1 MKKIITLCFTILLA
15 HALNAQS
22 NNITLLG
29 HLSYGTE
36 TCAGVWHYVDTAGN
50 EYAIVGASD
59 RLSIVD
65 VTNPSTPVEVASV
78 PALSGQASLWRE
90 VKTYGNYA
98 YAVSEGG
105 GGVMIVDLS
114 ALPAVTSK
122 HWYGDTATSH
132 LFNSAHAIAATDG
145 YLYIFG
151 SSYGNGGCFIASI
164 ADPWNPVFAG
174 LADQRYIHDGY
185 IRNDTLWAGEIYQGQ
200 FAVIDV
206 SDKANPVYITTQPT
220 PGAFNHNTWLSD
232 NGQYL
237 FTTDEQNNTPV
248 GAFDVSDISNIQ
260 LVGVRYNDSIPN
272 EEVHNVRVYN
282 DYLINPSYGS
292 QITIWD
298 AARPSNMIEI
308 AHYPTGNFLCWDAS
322 PFLPSGNLIV
332 TDVDGGFYV
341 FAPNYVR
348 ASYLEGNVTDSITG
362 LALNNVSV
370 KILGASKQTQTNLNG
385 DYKTGIVGTGTYD
398 IEFSKPGYLTKTI
411 PNVNLT
417 SGVLTLIDIQLTSY
431 ILSGQVQNAVNLQG
445 VANASLH
452 FDNGSYQLDL
462 TADGNGNF
470 ITSGL
475 PSGNYTVT
483 ITSWGYKTI
492 CNNYTV
498 NENPLIL
505 QLTPGYYYDD
515 FTSNNGWTVNS
526 TATTGAWVREV
537 PHGTMYGVTPS
548 NPAQDVT
555 DDCSNICYVTGNTG
569 VTANDDDVDD
579 GQTTLTSPVFDL
591 TSYTDPYLHYSR
603 WFFIQQSTALA
614 NRDTLFISLTNGIDT
629 VMVETA
635 TWGMLNNSTWVNSI
649 FRISN
654 YITPTSNMRLIVSI
668 SDKVGSGNLLE
679 AGFDHFEISEGVG
692 LAESQNKNST
702 IHVYP
707 NPFNTTIN
715 LHIDHPVTDK
725 GMQLIITDITGREM
739 MRKRLFTNDVMLN
752 TDELISNGIYL
763 LYLSDDKDY
772 YETIKLVKNN

>member
-1 MKKIITLCFTILLA
+1 MKKILTLCFTLFLA
-15 HALNAQS
+15 HVLNAQS

-29 HLSYGTE
+29 HLGYGTE

-114 ALPAVTSK
+114 ALPAVTYK
-122 HWYGDTATSH
+122 HWYGDTASNH
-132 LFNSAHAIAATDG
+132 LFNSAHTIAATDG

-151 SSYGNGGCFIASI
+151 SSYGNSGCFIASI
-164 ADPWNPVFAG
+164 ADPWNPTFAG

-206 SDKANPVYITTQPT
+206 SDKSNPVYLTTQPT
-220 PGAFNHNTWLSD
+220 PGLFNHNTWLSD

-248 GAFDVSDISNIQ
+248 GAFDVSDINNIQ
-260 LVGVRYNDSIPN
+260 LVGVRYNDSLPN

-282 DYLINPSYGS
+282 DFLINPSYGS

-308 AHYPTGNFLCWDAS
+308 AHYPTGSFLCWDAS
-322 PFLPSGNLIV
+322 PYLPSGNLIV

-348 ASYLEGNVTDSITG
+348 ASYLEGNVTDSLTG
-362 LALNNVSV
+362 IALNNVTV
-370 KILGASKQTQTNLNG
+370 KILGASKQTLTNLNG
-385 DYKTGIVGTGTYD
+385 DYKTGIVGTDTFG
-398 IEFSKPGYLTKTI
+398 IEFSKPGYLTKII
-411 PNVNLT
+411 PNVILS
-417 SGVLTLIDIQLTSY
+417 SGVLSLINVQLASYTLT
-431 ILSGQVQNAVNLQG
+431 GQVQNAGNLQG
-445 VANASLH
+445 IANASLH

-470 ITSGL
+470 TTSGL
-475 PSGNYTVT
+475 PSGNYTIT
-483 ITSWGYKTI
+483 ISGWGYKTI

-498 NENPLIL
+498 NETPLIL
-505 QLTPGYYYDD
+505 QLAPGYYYDD
-515 FTSNNGWTVNS
+515 FTGNSGWTVNS
-526 TATTGAWVREV
+526 TTSTGAWVRAV
-537 PHGTMYGVTPS
+537 PHGTMYGATPA
-548 NPAQDVT
+548 NPSEDVS

-591 TSYTDPYLHYSR
+591 TAYSDPYIHYSR
-603 WFFIQQSTALA
+603 WFFIQQSTAVA
-614 NRDTLFISLTNGIDT
+614 NRDTLFISLSNGIDT
-629 VMVETA
+629 MVVETA
-635 TWGMLNNSTWVNSI
+635 TWGMLNNSIWVNSI

-654 YITPTSNMRLIVSI
+654 YITPTSNMRMIVSI

-679 AGFDHFEISEGVG
+679 AGFDHFEITEGVG
-692 LAESQNKNST
+692 LTEVQNNNSSVQ
-702 IHVYP
+702 VYP
-707 NPFNTTIN
+707 NPFNTYFN
-715 LHIDHPVTDK
+715 LHIDYPFTET
-725 GMQLIITDITGREM
+725 GIQLVITDITGRELI
-739 MRKRLFTNDVMLN
+739 RKKIFSNNVMLN
-752 TDELISNGIYL
+752 ADDLNSNGIYL
-763 LYLSDDKDY
+763 LHLSDDKDY
-772 YETIKLVKNN
+772 NETIKLVKSN